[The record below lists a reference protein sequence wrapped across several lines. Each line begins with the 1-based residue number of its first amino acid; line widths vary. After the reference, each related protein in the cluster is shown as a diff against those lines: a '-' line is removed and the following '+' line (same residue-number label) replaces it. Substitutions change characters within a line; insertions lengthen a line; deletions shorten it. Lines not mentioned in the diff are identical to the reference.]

1 MTLSQIIA
9 RQSFYDKEIPDK
21 GDWKIRIVVIGGKI
35 EHQSITEE
43 LKESK

>member
-21 GDWKIRIVVIGGKI
+21 GTWKIRVIIQNGKI

-43 LKESK
+43 REEK